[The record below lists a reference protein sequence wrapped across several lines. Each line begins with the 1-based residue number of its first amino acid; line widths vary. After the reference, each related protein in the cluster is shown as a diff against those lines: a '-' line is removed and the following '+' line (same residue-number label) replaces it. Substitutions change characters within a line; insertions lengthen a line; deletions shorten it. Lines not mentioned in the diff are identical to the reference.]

1 MNSWENFIVGYSEE
15 CLTAHMKTLILK
27 WDSIKQALR
36 KKGKVDSDGVV
47 WVTCAYLA
55 TCIGCN
61 VQTIK
66 RTLKQMHEAGYIK
79 KVYKNKSTPS
89 QMLGIRMNECIYDA
103 HFDPLPFRNK
113 SNGQKKFFCLDCGSR
128 NVEVKPVTYR
138 VLCKACGSEHYQT
151 HKGKAAETPR
161 KVVYLDETS

>member
-1 MNSWENFIVGYSEE
+1 MNSWENAITEYSEE
-15 CLTAHMKTLILK
+15 CLTPHMKILVLK
-27 WDSIKQALR
+27 WDRIKQQLR
-36 KKGKVDSDGVV
+36 RLHRVDTDGVT
-47 WVTCAYLA
+47 WVTIPYLA
-55 TCIGCN
+55 KCCGCHN
-61 VQTIK
+61 DTMK

-79 KVYKNKSTPS
+79 KVYKNKNTPA
-89 QMLGIRMNECIYDA
+89 QMLGVRMNECVYDA
-103 HFDPLPFRNK
+103 HFEPLPFKNK
-113 SNGQKKFFCLDCGSR
+113 GNGQKKFFCLDCGSR